1 MYRRETFVYPQ
12 PPMLKSPAPTSS
24 PLDSNRSY
32 RWTSMTA
39 ANNSRFAETPV
50 KSASKK
56 PDTSWWSPSHGDT
69 WRLNAPRG
77 RTLDLVAAFDQCAR
91 QEEYEA
97 PKYANVSRYRRNSE
111 PMHENDDREL
121 VTTNFIDD
129 SMIEDHHEEYE
140 EHDIEL
146 DQVDTDYYDRP
157 VTTTYKTYNED
168 KFDNGSRH
176 HVEQQTQVSVTND
189 SRRPSVTSSYATTHR
204 SSVDHVIGYGDVK
217 PRFAKKIET
226 PILEQTPKRPQTKSA
241 RPSLDMG
248 RLDQPQETVAGFIT
262 STPQVHKGNEEEPSK
277 VFGNEESIRRSARRE
292 RRRTQTIA
300 LPSFDSPASARKFKS
315 PMAPPPPVPV
325 ETQHESSVVTSPS
338 SLVKSIAN
346 EFEKADFGF
355 HRKIDPAQ
363 EIAELR
369 KQAESS
375 QNSTFDENR
384 NFVNT
389 SKTSDVSNH
398 SVPRIS
404 RFEMRPSIQMGVTAL
419 LRNRESPSQNRDE
432 DDEEVLY
439 SVPVKKTQKKGGTDE
454 TDEKQASSP
463 HRILKATRESLPF
476 SDIPEERTCD
486 KIDEMFDF
494 VEVPTGDFTEKTLDR
509 TLDGYAEL
517 LSRGSPAKRAGNRMD
532 MSANTYQEIEFEKDV
547 VFQTTP
553 YVEQFENDGTAFSG
567 GSASGPQFTRSPTL
581 ITPHAGQS
589 VTEYRVS
596 EKEGQ
601 ARTEKVVVQKMSQPS
616 ALATSTPKGTFAWR
630 KNQSTVPEDSFVSSI
645 SNFSSV
651 DKINDS
657 RRQIS
662 KLIETIEKTR
672 KHIQLAEISLLDA
685 KRARMVVQELA
696 SQRVL
701 LICRERL
708 KLQLDEVRRLQALS
722 VVRHPPPP
730 INRHFKSAMVISN
743 IAVHLNKNFN
753 CRGSFAFIVALK
765 CRTEIEATGV
775 VTLLAHYQTRMH
787 VIHFGEHMHFS
798 NLPVDFVVSMEVY
811 MMRVPEYKAPEKTCA
826 SLLAAK
832 VRSLL
837 VPNSA
842 HRRSKPNSISANRT
856 VVSLPGY
863 QAPECEFKFCGKLT
877 LDRDSAGDR
886 QFYLDDVT
894 YPLEGT
900 VKLVSHCSSLP
911 EAIDV
916 EYRGF
921 LYLFDERSPN
931 GDSAWERYWAM
942 LHRGIIFFWK
952 NPVDEKNEQVPLSQ
966 IDLTKC
972 TNQSIEETRN
982 ERSHEFHIELLIDQT
997 PSLLEKR
1004 RVILAAESSDH
1015 LASWLNAINDTLYVL
1030 RS

>member
-1 MYRRETFVYPQ
+1 MIKRNAFEYSQ
-12 PPMLKSPAPTSS
+12 PPLLKSPPPAPS

-39 ANNSRFAETPV
+39 ASNSKLAETPV
-50 KSASKK
+50 KNAAKK
-56 PDTSWWSPSHGDT
+56 PDMSWWSPSRGDT

-91 QEEYEA
+91 QDILEP
-97 PKYANVSRYRRNSE
+97 PKYVNVGRYRRNSE
-111 PMHENDDREL
+111 PMQENEEKEMIS
-121 VTTNFIDD
+121 TNFIDD
-129 SMIEDHHEEYE
+129 SMIDDREEYE
-140 EHDIEL
+140 EHEIDLEM
-146 DQVDTDYYDRP
+146 DYYDRP
-157 VTTTYKTYNED
+157 TIKMHRAADQHEDNFENGQRNEQTHISLG
-168 KFDNGSRH
+168 NGSRRQS
-176 HVEQQTQVSVTND
+176 VSSSVTHRTTVEHIIRNGGGD
-189 SRRPSVTSSYATTHR
+189 GKVQQQMPKQSDTPIMDQTPRRPQA
-204 SSVDHVIGYGDVK
+204 
-217 PRFAKKIET
+217 
-226 PILEQTPKRPQTKSA
+226 LSA
-241 RPSLDMG
+241 RSNVPNLDMG
-248 RLDQPQETVAGFIT
+248 RLDHPAKNNEQTVAGFIT
-262 STPQVHKGNEEEPSK
+262 STPQVQKGTDELSK
-277 VFGNEESIRRSARRE
+277 YFGHEESIRGSPMTRRE
-292 RRRTQTIA
+292 RRRTQTIV
-300 LPSFDSPASARKFKS
+300 LPSFDSPASDRKFKA
-315 PMAPPPPVPV
+315 PMSPPPPIPSKS
-325 ETQHESSVVTSPS
+325 HVVLPS
-338 SLVKSIAN
+338 SHVKNIAS

-369 KQAESS
+369 QRANSAKSS
-375 QNSTFDENR
+375 SFDENQ
-384 NFVNT
+384 NVLLESSEANA
-389 SKTSDVSNH
+389 SSESI
-398 SVPRIS
+398 PRIS
-404 RFEMRPSIQMGVTAL
+404 HLEMRPSIQMGVSGYK
-419 LRNRESPSQNRDE
+419 LRAQSQ
-432 DDEEVLY
+432 EEVLY
-439 SVPVKKTQKKGGTDE
+439 SLPVKKNLKKQEKVEKDE
-454 TDEKQASSP
+454 TDERAMTPRALQKNRQ
-463 HRILKATRESLPF
+463 SLPF

-494 VEVPTGDFTEKTLDR
+494 VEVPTGDFEKTLER
-509 TLDGYAEL
+509 TNDGYAEL
-517 LSRGSPAKRAGNRMD
+517 ASRGSPAKKATNRMNV
-532 MSANTYQEIEFEKDV
+532 SVNTYQTIEFDKE
-547 VFQTTP
+547 P
-553 YVEQFENDGTAFSG
+553 YVEQFENDGTGFSG
-567 GSASGPQFTRSPTL
+567 SSSGPQFTRSPTL

-596 EKEGQ
+596 EKEGR
-601 ARTEKVVVQKMSQPS
+601 ARTEKVVVQKMLQPS
-616 ALATSTPKGTFAWR
+616 ALATSTPKGTLAWR
-630 KNQSTVPEDSFVSSI
+630 RNQNGPEDSFVSSI
-645 SNFSSV
+645 SNFSAA

-798 NLPVDFVVSMEVY
+798 NLPVDFVISMEVY

-837 VPNSA
+837 VPSSA
-842 HRRSKPNSISANRT
+842 HRRPKANSISANRT

-900 VKLVSHCSSLP
+900 VKLLSHCSSLP

-916 EYRGF
+916 GYRGF

-952 NPVDEKNEQVPLSQ
+952 TPVDEKNEQVPLSQ

-982 ERSHEFHIELLIDQT
+982 ERSHEFQIELLIDQN

-1004 RVILAAESSDH
+1004 RVVLAAESADH
-1015 LASWLNAINDTLYVL
+1015 LTMWLNAINDTLCVL

>member
-1 MYRRETFVYPQ
+1 
-12 PPMLKSPAPTSS
+12 
-24 PLDSNRSY
+24 
-32 RWTSMTA
+32 MTA
-39 ANNSRFAETPV
+39 ANSSKLTETPV
-50 KSASKK
+50 KGTPKK
-56 PDTSWWSPSHGDT
+56 PDTSWWSPSRGDT

-91 QEEYEA
+91 QERLES
-97 PKYANVSRYRRNSE
+97 PKYVNLGRFRRNSE
-111 PMHENDDREL
+111 PMQENEEKE
-121 VTTNFIDD
+121 VVNTNFIDD
-129 SMIEDHHEEYE
+129 SMINDHEEYE

-146 DQVDTDYYDRP
+146 DMDYYDPPDVKHYRSVEKSQKEEKKADP
-157 VTTTYKTYNED
+157 VN
-168 KFDNGSRH
+168 
-176 HVEQQTQVSVTND
+176 VSTGHGGRIH
-189 SRRPSVTSSYATTHR
+189 SASSSYSHR
-204 SSVDHVIGYGDVK
+204 SSIKHVMGEGCGDSK
-217 PRFAKKIET
+217 NAT
-226 PILEQTPKRPQTKSA
+226 S
-241 RPSLDMG
+241 
-248 RLDQPQETVAGFIT
+248 TVAGFIT
-262 STPQVHKGNEEEPSK
+262 STPQVVRGYSEDVSK
-277 VFGNEESIRRSARRE
+277 YFGQEESIRGSPRNRRE
-292 RRRTQTIA
+292 RRQTQTIA
-300 LPSFDSPASARKFKS
+300 LPSFDSPASERKRMTPVSSS
-315 PMAPPPPVPV
+315 PHIPPKAYSRSPP
-325 ETQHESSVVTSPS
+325 
-338 SLVKSIAN
+338 SLVKSIAT

-355 HRKIDPAQ
+355 HRKIDAAQ
-363 EIAELR
+363 EISDLR
-369 KQAESS
+369 KEAEV
-375 QNSTFDENR
+375 NTFDENQ
-384 NFVNT
+384 NVLVD
-389 SKTSDVSNH
+389 SDQDESSH
-398 SVPRIS
+398 ESVPRIS
-404 RFEMRPSIQMGVTAL
+404 HLEMRPSIQMGVSGYKL
-419 LRNRESPSQNRDE
+419 KNRNRAHKES
-432 DDEEVLY
+432 DEEEQEILY
-439 SVPVKKTQKKGGTDE
+439 SLPIKKASSKLEKIGSDQ
-454 TDEKQASSP
+454 TDEKNIQTPRGKSL
-463 HRILKATRESLPF
+463 RQSLPF

-494 VEVPTGDFTEKTLDR
+494 VEVPTGDFDDKTTLDR
-509 TLDGYAEL
+509 TIDEYAEIK
-517 LSRGSPAKRAGNRMD
+517 SQASVAKKLIDPPN
-532 MSANTYQEIEFEKDV
+532 MSTNTYQEIDFEKD
-547 VFQTTP
+547 TTP
-553 YVEQFENDGTAFSG
+553 YVQQFEGDGTGFSA
-567 GSASGPQFTRSPTL
+567 SSSGPQFTRSPTL
-581 ITPHAGQS
+581 VTPHAGQS

-596 EKEGQ
+596 EKEGC
-601 ARTEKVVVQKMSQPS
+601 ARTEKVVVQKMIQPS

-630 KNQSTVPEDSFVSSI
+630 NRNNSNGPEDSFVSSI
-645 SNFSSV
+645 SNFSAA
-651 DKINDS
+651 DKMNDS
-657 RRQIS
+657 RRQIT

-672 KHIQLAEISLLDA
+672 KHIQLAEISLIDA

-743 IAVHLNKNFN
+743 IAINLNKNFN

-798 NLPVDFVVSMEVY
+798 NLPVDFVISMEVY

-826 SLLAAK
+826 SVLAAK
-832 VRSLL
+832 FRSLL

-842 HRRSKPNSISANRT
+842 HRRSKNNTISANRT
-856 VVSLPGY
+856 VLSMPGY

-900 VKLVSHCSSLP
+900 VKLQSHCTSLP

-931 GDSAWERYWAM
+931 GDAAWDRYWAM

-952 NPVDEKNEQVPLSQ
+952 NPIDEKNEKVPLSQ

-982 ERSHEFHIELLIDQT
+982 ERAHEFHIELLIDQT

-1004 RVILAAESSDH
+1004 RVVLAAESADH
-1015 LASWLNAINDTLYVL
+1015 LSSWLNAINDTLYVL

>member
-1 MYRRETFVYPQ
+1 MYRRENINFSHPPQ
-12 PPMLKSPAPTSS
+12 LKSPPPMSS

-32 RWTSMTA
+32 RWTSLTA
-39 ANNSRFAETPV
+39 ANNSKFADTPV
-50 KSASKK
+50 KETPQK
-56 PDTSWWSPSHGDT
+56 PDMSWWSPSRGDT

-77 RTLDLVAAFDQCAR
+77 RTLDLVAAFDQCSR
-91 QEEYEA
+91 QDQLDS
-97 PKYANVSRYRRNSE
+97 PRYANLGRYRRNSE
-111 PMHENDDREL
+111 PMQDNEKEV

-129 SMIEDHHEEYE
+129 SMIEDHEEYE

-146 DQVDTDYYDRP
+146 GTDFYDP
-157 VTTTYKTYNED
+157 HMI
-168 KFDNGSRH
+168 RH
-176 HVEQQTQVSVTND
+176 
-189 SRRPSVTSSYATTHR
+189 HR
-204 SSVDHVIGYGDVK
+204 SSERFEQSLGTGQQIETIHISTRLVPQLKRVPNSDYANDGRGDMKEYGSIS
-217 PRFAKKIET
+217 KKNET
-226 PILEQTPKRPQTKSA
+226 PILDGTPKRPSPLTTRNIHKVDIN
-241 RPSLDMG
+241 RMDHLMKT
-248 RLDQPQETVAGFIT
+248 ENTVAGFIT
-262 STPQVHKGNEEEPSK
+262 LTPQVSK
-277 VFGNEESIRRSARRE
+277 VTHKSDFSKHFGQEESVRASPMSRRNRRG
-292 RRRTQTIA
+292 TQTIV
-300 LPSFDSPASARKFKS
+300 LPSFDSPASVRKSIPS
-315 PMAPPPPVPV
+315 PGLP
-325 ETQHESSVVTSPS
+325 TKTDIRSPS

-346 EFEKADFGF
+346 DFEKADFGF
-355 HRKIDPAQ
+355 HRKIDAAE
-363 EIAELR
+363 EIAQLR
-369 KQAESS
+369 KRAD
-375 QNSTFDENR
+375 NSTFDENQ
-384 NFVNT
+384 NMV
-389 SKTSDVSNH
+389 SDSAEDNVSNDF
-398 SVPRIS
+398 VPRIS
-404 RFEMRPSIQMGVTAL
+404 HLEMHPSVHMGISGYAKKNHVPYG
-419 LRNRESPSQNRDE
+419 ESN
-432 DDEEVLY
+432 EEVLY
-439 SVPVKKTQKKGGTDE
+439 SLPIKKQSRNVDREGMDQTDE
-454 TDEKQASSP
+454 
-463 HRILKATRESLPF
+463 ILLTPRAITMRQSLPF

-494 VEVPTGDFTEKTLDR
+494 VEVPTGDYDDKTTLER
-509 TLDGYAEL
+509 TVDGYAEVKSQKSPNKMIRNRL
-517 LSRGSPAKRAGNRMD
+517 DLST
-532 MSANTYQEIEFEKDV
+532 NTYQEIEFEKD
-547 VFQTTP
+547 TTP
-553 YVEQFENDGTAFSG
+553 YMQEFEEDGTG
-567 GSASGPQFTRSPTL
+567 YSASSSGPQFTRSPTL
-581 ITPHAGQS
+581 VTPHAGQS
-589 VTEYRVS
+589 VAEYRVS
-596 EKEGQ
+596 DKEGC
-601 ARTEKVVVQKMSQPS
+601 AKTEKVVVQKMSQPS

-630 KNQSTVPEDSFVSSI
+630 NKNQSNAADDSFVSSI
-645 SNFSSV
+645 SNFSAA

-657 RRQIS
+657 KRQIS

-672 KHIQLAEISLLDA
+672 KHIQLAEISLIDA
-685 KRARMVVQELA
+685 KRAQMVVQELA

-743 IAVHLNKNFN
+743 IAIHLNKNFN

-798 NLPVDFVVSMEVY
+798 NLPVDFVIAMEVY

-826 SLLAAK
+826 AVLAAK
-832 VRSLL
+832 FRNLL

-842 HRRSKPNSISANRT
+842 HRRARNNSVLSNRT
-856 VVSLPGY
+856 VLSMPGY
-863 QAPECEFKFCGKLT
+863 QAPDCDFRFCGKLT

-900 VKLVSHCSSLP
+900 VKLQSHCSSLP

-931 GDSAWERYWAM
+931 GEAAWDRYWAM

-952 NPVDEKNEQVPLSQ
+952 NPIDEKNQKVPLSQ

-972 TNQSIEETRN
+972 TNQSVEETRN
-982 ERSHEFHIELLIDQT
+982 GRDHEFHIELLIDQT

-1004 RVILAAESSDH
+1004 RVVLAAESSDH
-1015 LASWLNAINDTLYVL
+1015 LASWLNAINDTLFVL

>member
-1 MYRRETFVYPQ
+1 MHKRENYGFSSN
-12 PPMLKSPAPTSS
+12 PPLLKSPPPVPS
-24 PLDSNRSY
+24 PMDSNRSY

-39 ANNSRFAETPV
+39 ANSSKLNETPV
-50 KSASKK
+50 KEIKK
-56 PDTSWWSPSHGDT
+56 PDTSWWSPSRGDT

-91 QEEYEA
+91 QEYLES
-97 PKYANVSRYRRNSE
+97 PKYNYNSRFRRNSE
-111 PMHENDDREL
+111 PMQENEEKE
-121 VTTNFIDD
+121 VAHTNFIDD
-129 SMIEDHHEEYE
+129 SMIEDNDVYE
-140 EHDIEL
+140 EHDIDL
-146 DQVDTDYYDRP
+146 DTDCYDPPAVKHHRTMEKYSERFDDGNQ
-157 VTTTYKTYNED
+157 VEIAQRNTTEKENRLQ
-168 KFDNGSRH
+168 S
-176 HVEQQTQVSVTND
+176 S
-189 SRRPSVTSSYATTHR
+189 SSSYTHR
-204 SSVDHVIGYGDVK
+204 SSIEHVIGESSGDSKLPV
-217 PRFAKKIET
+217 A
-226 PILEQTPKRPQTKSA
+226 
-241 RPSLDMG
+241 
-248 RLDQPQETVAGFIT
+248 TVAGFIT
-262 STPQVHKGNEEEPSK
+262 STPQVARGHPDDASRY
-277 VFGNEESIRRSARRE
+277 FGQEGSIRESPRFSRDRRQ
-292 RRRTQTIA
+292 TQTIV
-300 LPSFDSPASARKFKS
+300 LPSFDSPASERKLKTSVSSS
-315 PMAPPPPVPV
+315 PTVSHKLQ
-325 ETQHESSVVTSPS
+325 TRTPS

-363 EIAELR
+363 EISDLR
-369 KQAESS
+369 KEAEM
-375 QNSTFDENR
+375 NNFDENQ
-384 NFVNT
+384 NVLIDSADDN
-389 SKTSDVSNH
+389 SSQD

-404 RFEMRPSIQMGVTAL
+404 HLEMRPSIQMGVSGYKL
-419 LRNRESPSQNRDE
+419 KSRDNDNESELKEKE
-432 DDEEVLY
+432 DLY
-439 SVPVKKTQKKGGTDE
+439 SLPVKKAHNKPGKHEMDQ
-454 TDEKQASSP
+454 TDEKKTLTPRS
-463 HRILKATRESLPF
+463 KAVRQSLPF

-494 VEVPTGDFTEKTLDR
+494 DDKTTLER
-509 TLDGYAEL
+509 TNDGYAEIK
-517 LSRGSPAKRAGNRMD
+517 SHGSPAGKVTSPLNLTE
-532 MSANTYQEIEFEKDV
+532 NTYQELEFYKD
-547 VFQTTP
+547 TTP
-553 YVEQFENDGTAFSG
+553 YVQQSEEEEATGFSV
-567 GSASGPQFTRSPTL
+567 SLSGPQFTRSPTL
-581 ITPHAGQS
+581 VTPHAGQS

-596 EKEGQ
+596 EKEGC
-601 ARTEKVVVQKMSQPS
+601 AKTEKIVVQKMLQPS

-630 KNQSTVPEDSFVSSI
+630 NKNQADGPEDSFVSSI
-645 SNFSSV
+645 SNFSAV
-651 DKINDS
+651 DKMNDS

-672 KHIQLAEISLLDA
+672 KHIQLAEISLIDA

-743 IAVHLNKNFN
+743 IAIHLNKNFN

-798 NLPVDFVVSMEVY
+798 NLPVDFVISMEVY

-826 SLLAAK
+826 SVLAAK
-832 VRSLL
+832 FRNLL
-837 VPNSA
+837 VPSSA
-842 HRRSKPNSISANRT
+842 HRRSKNNSITANRT
-856 VVSLPGY
+856 VLSMPGY
-863 QAPECEFKFCGKLT
+863 QAPECDFKFCGKLT

-900 VKLVSHCSSLP
+900 VKLQSHCSSLP

-921 LYLFDERSPN
+921 LYLYDERSPN
-931 GDSAWERYWAM
+931 GDAAWEKYWAM
-942 LHRGIIFFWK
+942 LHRGVIFFWK
-952 NPVDEKNEQVPLSQ
+952 NPSDEKNEKVPLSQ

-972 TNQSIEETRN
+972 TNQSIEEARN
-982 ERSHEFHIELLIDQT
+982 ERAHEFHIELLIDQT

-1004 RVILAAESSDH
+1004 RVVLAAESADH
-1015 LASWLNAINDTLYVL
+1015 LSSWLNAINDTLFVL

>member
-1 MYRRETFVYPQ
+1 MYEREIFGQSQ
-12 PPMLKSPAPTSS
+12 PPLLKSPPPMPS
-24 PLDSNRSY
+24 PMDSNRSY

-39 ANNSRFAETPV
+39 ANSSKLSETPV
-50 KSASKK
+50 KGTQKK
-56 PDTSWWSPSHGDT
+56 PDTSWWSPSRGDT

-91 QEEYEA
+91 QEQLEA
-97 PKYANVSRYRRNSE
+97 PKYVNVSRYRRNSE
-111 PMHENDDREL
+111 PMHENEEKEI
-121 VTTNFIDD
+121 VATNFIDD
-129 SMIEDHHEEYE
+129 SMIDDHEEYE

-146 DQVDTDYYDRP
+146 DMDYYEAP
-157 VTTTYKTYNED
+157 VVKHYRSDHKMHRLEKEKHGD
-168 KFDNGSRH
+168 PMHVSIGQGSRDQSVSSSRTRRTS
-176 HVEQQTQVSVTND
+176 VEQMVSDGCGD
-189 SRRPSVTSSYATTHR
+189 SKQNCV
-204 SSVDHVIGYGDVK
+204 
-217 PRFAKKIET
+217 
-226 PILEQTPKRPQTKSA
+226 
-241 RPSLDMG
+241 
-248 RLDQPQETVAGFIT
+248 TVAGFIT
-262 STPQVHKGNEEEPSK
+262 STPQVAKTSSEDYSK
-277 VFGNEESIRRSARRE
+277 YFGNEESIRTSPKSRRDRRE
-292 RRRTQTIA
+292 RRGTQTIVP
-300 LPSFDSPASARKFKS
+300 PSFDSPASQRKPKS
-315 PMAPPPPVPV
+315 VISPAAPEVSRV
-325 ETQHESSVVTSPS
+325 DIRSP
-338 SLVKSIAN
+338 LVKSIAS

-355 HRKIDPAQ
+355 HRKIDAAQ
-363 EIAELR
+363 EISDLR
-369 KQAESS
+369 KQAGIDENQNVLAESS
-375 QNSTFDENR
+375 VED
-384 NFVNT
+384 T
-389 SKTSDVSNH
+389 SNQ

-404 RFEMRPSIQMGVTAL
+404 YLEMRSSIQMGVSGYKL
-419 LRNRESPSQNRDE
+419 KNRENTTTNADNEE
-432 DDEEVLY
+432 DMY
-439 SVPVKKTQKKGGTDE
+439 SLPVKQHYKKLEKTGMDQ
-454 TDEKQASSP
+454 TDEKQVSTPRS
-463 HRILKATRESLPF
+463 RSIRQSLPF

-486 KIDEMFDF
+486 RIDEMFDF
-494 VEVPTGDFTEKTLDR
+494 VEVPTGDFDDKTLER
-509 TLDGYAEL
+509 TCEGYTEI
-517 LSRGSPAKRAGNRMD
+517 RTQMSPMKARVNPSD
-532 MSANTYQEIEFEKDV
+532 MSANTYQEIEFEKDI
-547 VFQTTP
+547 TP
-553 YVEQFENDGTAFSG
+553 YVQQFEGDGTGFSG
-567 GSASGPQFTRSPTL
+567 ASSSGPQFTRSPTL
-581 ITPHAGQS
+581 VTPHAGQS

-596 EKEGQ
+596 EKEGC
-601 ARTEKVVVQKMSQPS
+601 AKTEKIVVQKMLQPA
-616 ALATSTPKGTFAWR
+616 ALATSTPKGTFAYR
-630 KNQSTVPEDSFVSSI
+630 NRNQSSVPEDSFVSSI
-645 SNFSSV
+645 SNFSAA

-672 KHIQLAEISLLDA
+672 KHIQLAEISLIDA
-685 KRARMVVQELA
+685 KKARMVVQELA

-743 IAVHLNKNFN
+743 IAINLNKNFN
-753 CRGSFAFIVALK
+753 SRGSFAFIVALK

-775 VTLLAHYQTRMH
+775 VTLLAHYQTRLH
-787 VIHFGEHMHFS
+787 QIHFGEHMHFS
-798 NLPVDFVVSMEVY
+798 NLPVDFVISMEVY

-826 SLLAAK
+826 AVLAAK
-832 VRSLL
+832 FRSLL

-842 HRRSKPNSISANRT
+842 QRRSRNTTSVSANRT
-856 VVSLPGY
+856 VYSLPGY

-931 GDSAWERYWAM
+931 GDAAWERYWAM
-942 LHRGIIFFWK
+942 LHRGVIFFWK
-952 NPVDEKNEQVPLSQ
+952 NPIDEKNEKVPLSQ

-982 ERSHEFHIELLIDQT
+982 ERAHEFHIELLIDQT

-1004 RVILAAESSDH
+1004 RVVLAAESTDH
-1015 LASWLNAINDTLYVL
+1015 LSSWLNAINDTLYVL

>member
-1 MYRRETFVYPQ
+1 MYKRETTGYSH
-12 PPMLKSPAPTSS
+12 PPTLKSPPPLPS
-24 PLDSNRSY
+24 PMDSNRSY

-39 ANNSRFAETPV
+39 ANSSKFSTTPV
-50 KSASKK
+50 KETPKK
-56 PDTSWWSPSHGDT
+56 PDTSWWSPSRGDT

-77 RTLDLVAAFDQCAR
+77 RTLNLVAAFDQCAR
-91 QEEYEA
+91 QENLES
-97 PKYANVSRYRRNSE
+97 PKYVTVNRFRRNSE
-111 PMHENDDREL
+111 PMQENEEKEI
-121 VTTNFIDD
+121 VNTNFIDD
-129 SMIEDHHEEYE
+129 SMIDDHEEYE

-146 DQVDTDYYDRP
+146 DMDYYDPPTVKHHRS
-157 VTTTYKTYNED
+157 VE
-168 KFDNGSRH
+168 KFDGGRK
-176 HVEQQTQVSVTND
+176 VDSVRGN
-189 SRRPSVTSSYATTHR
+189 RLPSELQNHSSSYTHR
-204 SSVDHVIGYGDVK
+204 ATVEHVISDDGDSK
-217 PRFAKKIET
+217 M
-226 PILEQTPKRPQTKSA
+226 PIS
-241 RPSLDMG
+241 
-248 RLDQPQETVAGFIT
+248 TVAGFIT
-262 STPQVHKGNEEEPSK
+262 STPQVVRGYPDDASK
-277 VFGNEESIRRSARRE
+277 YFGQEGSIRGSPRNRRE
-292 RRRTQTIA
+292 RRQTQTIS
-300 LPSFDSPASARKFKS
+300 LPSFDSPASERKLKHSATNS
-315 PMAPPPPVPV
+315 PTIPPKM
-325 ETQHESSVVTSPS
+325 QIRSPS
-338 SLVKSIAN
+338 SLVKSIAT

-355 HRKIDPAQ
+355 HRKIDAAQ
-363 EIAELR
+363 EIADLKKENE
-369 KQAESS
+369 AD
-375 QNSTFDENR
+375 TFDENQ
-384 NFVNT
+384 NVVLE
-389 SKTSDVSNH
+389 SAEEEYSH
-398 SVPRIS
+398 ESVPRIS
-404 RFEMRPSIQMGVTAL
+404 HLEMRPSIQMGVSGYKL
-419 LRNRESPSQNRDE
+419 KNRDRVLKE
-432 DDEEVLY
+432 SEEKEKEVLY
-439 SVPVKKTQKKGGTDE
+439 SLPFKKVHNKLEKVGSDQ
-454 TDEKQASSP
+454 TDEKMLTPRGKSVRQ
-463 HRILKATRESLPF
+463 SLPF

-494 VEVPTGDFTEKTLDR
+494 VEVPTGEFDDKTTLER
-509 TLDGYAEL
+509 TIDEYAEIR
-517 LSRGSPAKRAGNRMD
+517 SEDSPTKKLIDPPN
-532 MSANTYQEIEFEKDV
+532 MSTSTYQEIEFDKD
-547 VFQTTP
+547 TTP
-553 YVEQFENDGTAFSG
+553 YVEQVDDDGTGFSV
-567 GSASGPQFTRSPTL
+567 SSSVPQFTRSPTL
-581 ITPHAGQS
+581 VTPHAGQS

-596 EKEGQ
+596 EKEGC
-601 ARTEKVVVQKMSQPS
+601 ARTEKVIVQKMMQPS

-630 KNQSTVPEDSFVSSI
+630 NRNQSNAPEDSFVSSI
-645 SNFSSV
+645 SNFSAA
-651 DKINDS
+651 DKMNDS

-672 KHIQLAEISLLDA
+672 KHIQLAEISLIDA

-743 IAVHLNKNFN
+743 IAIHLNKNFN
-753 CRGSFAFIVALK
+753 CRMCPYRSDLQTFFATGGSFAFIVALK

-798 NLPVDFVVSMEVY
+798 NLPVDFVISMEVY

-826 SLLAAK
+826 SVLAAK
-832 VRSLL
+832 FRSLL
-837 VPNSA
+837 VPSSA
-842 HRRSKPNSISANRT
+842 HRRSKNNTISANRT
-856 VVSLPGY
+856 VLSMPGY

-900 VKLVSHCSSLP
+900 VKLQSHCSSLP

-931 GDSAWERYWAM
+931 GDAAWERYWAM
-942 LHRGIIFFWK
+942 LHRGVIFFWK
-952 NPVDEKNEQVPLSQ
+952 NPIDEKNEKVPLSQ

-982 ERSHEFHIELLIDQT
+982 ERAHEFHIELLIDQT

-1004 RVILAAESSDH
+1004 RVVLAAESADH
-1015 LASWLNAINDTLYVL
+1015 LSSWLNAINDTLYVL

>member
-1 MYRRETFVYPQ
+1 MYKRENTGYSH
-12 PPMLKSPAPTSS
+12 PPMIKSPSPLQS

-39 ANNSRFAETPV
+39 ANSSKYSTTPIKETP
-50 KSASKK
+50 KK
-56 PDTSWWSPSHGDT
+56 PDTSWWSPSRGDT

-77 RTLDLVAAFDQCAR
+77 RTLNLVAAFDQCAR
-91 QEEYEA
+91 QEHLES
-97 PKYANVSRYRRNSE
+97 PKYVNVNRFRRNSE
-111 PMHENDDREL
+111 PMQENEEKE
-121 VTTNFIDD
+121 VVNTNFIDD
-129 SMIEDHHEEYE
+129 SMIDDHEEYE

-146 DQVDTDYYDRP
+146 DMDYYDPPSVKHHRY
-157 VTTTYKTYNED
+157 VEKIQNFDEER
-168 KFDNGSRH
+168 KFDSGRGSRLQSGH
-176 HVEQQTQVSVTND
+176 NNASSYTNRVTVEHVISDGCGD
-189 SRRPSVTSSYATTHR
+189 SRLPLS
-204 SSVDHVIGYGDVK
+204 
-217 PRFAKKIET
+217 
-226 PILEQTPKRPQTKSA
+226 
-241 RPSLDMG
+241 
-248 RLDQPQETVAGFIT
+248 TVAGFIT
-262 STPQVHKGNEEEPSK
+262 STPQVVKGYSDDVSK
-277 VFGNEESIRRSARRE
+277 YFGQEESIRGSPRNRRE
-292 RRRTQTIA
+292 RRQTQTIS
-300 LPSFDSPASARKFKS
+300 LPSFDSPVSERKLKQSVNNS
-315 PMAPPPPVPV
+315 PKISPK
-325 ETQHESSVVTSPS
+325 EQIRSPS
-338 SLVKSIAN
+338 SLVKSIAT

-355 HRKIDPAQ
+355 HRKIDAAQ
-363 EIAELR
+363 EISDLR
-369 KQAESS
+369 KEAEA
-375 QNSTFDENR
+375 NTFDENQ
-384 NFVNT
+384 NVVVE
-389 SKTSDVSNH
+389 SGEEEPSH
-398 SVPRIS
+398 ESVPRIS
-404 RFEMRPSIQMGVTAL
+404 HLEMRPSIQMGVSGYKL
-419 LRNRESPSQNRDE
+419 KNRDRVFKE
-432 DDEEVLY
+432 SGEKEVLY
-439 SVPVKKTQKKGGTDE
+439 SLPIKKVHNKLEKVEADQ
-454 TDEKQASSP
+454 TDEKTMLTPRGKS
-463 HRILKATRESLPF
+463 TRQSLPF

-494 VEVPTGDFTEKTLDR
+494 VEVPTGDFDDKTTLER
-509 TLDGYAEL
+509 TIDEYAEI
-517 LSRGSPAKRAGNRMD
+517 GSQASPTKKFIDPPN
-532 MSANTYQEIEFEKDV
+532 MSTTTYQEIEFDKD
-547 VFQTTP
+547 TTP
-553 YVEQFENDGTAFSG
+553 YVEQIDEDGTGFSV
-567 GSASGPQFTRSPTL
+567 SSSGPQFTRSPTL
-581 ITPHAGQS
+581 VTPHAGQS

-596 EKEGQ
+596 EKEGC
-601 ARTEKVVVQKMSQPS
+601 ARTEKVVVQKMLQPS

-630 KNQSTVPEDSFVSSI
+630 NRNQSNAPEDSFVSSI
-645 SNFSSV
+645 SNFSAA
-651 DKINDS
+651 DKMNDS

-672 KHIQLAEISLLDA
+672 KHIQLAEISLIDA

-730 INRHFKSAMVISN
+730 INSHFKSAMVISN
-743 IAVHLNKNFN
+743 IAIHLNKNFN

-798 NLPVDFVVSMEVY
+798 NLPVDFVISMEVY

-826 SLLAAK
+826 SVLAAK
-832 VRSLL
+832 FRNLL
-837 VPNSA
+837 VPSSA
-842 HRRSKPNSISANRT
+842 HRRSKNNTISANRT
-856 VVSLPGY
+856 VLSMPGY

-900 VKLVSHCSSLP
+900 VKLQSHCSSLP

-931 GDSAWERYWAM
+931 GDAAWERYWAM
-942 LHRGIIFFWK
+942 LHRGVIFFWK
-952 NPVDEKNEQVPLSQ
+952 NPIDEKNEKVPLSQ

-982 ERSHEFHIELLIDQT
+982 ERAHEFHIELLIDQT
-997 PSLLEKR
+997 PTLLEKR
-1004 RVILAAESSDH
+1004 RVVLAAESADH
-1015 LASWLNAINDTLYVL
+1015 LSSWLNAINDTLYVL